1 MKIHP
6 LRIGRT
12 KVPFGQFYG
21 GLHGFSL
28 REFAADKDH
37 FIWVPIH
44 AYLIEHPAA
53 GPVLVDTGSARSRS
67 HTSTTTAVRSWST

>member
-28 REFAADKDH
+28 GEFAADKDH

-44 AYLIEHPAA
+44 AYLI
-53 GPVLVDTGSARSRS
+53 
-67 HTSTTTAVRSWST
+67 